1 MKTFSSYRIALDRP
15 GRITGDI
22 AAFQRT
28 RRQVFQL
35 AALPTLA
42 LIGMGRANAHHG
54 WSSFDSEKP
63 IYVEGTVRTVRW
75 QNPHVELDIDLKP
88 GLALP
93 ADLTKRPFP
102 AQSQSVDGAA
112 VLSKARLPGNPT
124 KTWTIELAPL
134 FRVEAWK
141 IAQPAPGAPVAAV
154 GYALPGEKS
163 AFMRVEYLMIE
174 GKIYG
179 LRSMPA

>member
-1 MKTFSSYRIALDRP
+1 MKTFSNYRMALHRPDPIAR
-15 GRITGDI
+15 DI
-22 AAFQRT
+22 AAFRRT

-35 AALPTLA
+35 AALPTLT
-42 LIGMGRANAHHG
+42 LIGLGNVKAHHG
-54 WSSFDSEKP
+54 WSSFDAEKP

-93 ADLTKRPFP
+93 ADLAKRPFP
-102 AQSQSVDGAA
+102 AQSQSVDGTA
-112 VLSKARLPGNPT
+112 VLSKARLPGNPA

-141 IAQPAPGAPVAAV
+141 VVQPAPGTPIAAV
-154 GYALPGEKS
+154 GYALPGEKN
-163 AFMRVEYLMIE
+163 ALMRVEYLILE